1 MEELHLLCLGCMK
14 KKTREGVC
22 PYCGFDEKEYEIRMY
37 QLPLGTILN
46 GKYLI
51 GKVLGEGGF
60 GITYIGWDLNLQ
72 IPLAIKE
79 YFPNTFAV
87 RDNQRGN
94 RVIPFTGAKQK
105 YYAKGKESYIEEARI
120 LAKFCG
126 EDGIVEVR
134 DYFEENGTAYIVM
147 EYLDGKN
154 LIQILKNIEKNNSHM
169 HPEVVFNLMKP
180 VIKTLNLVHKQ
191 DLIHRDI
198 SPDNM
203 IMLPNEKIK
212 LIDFGASRD
221 FSKSDDGMS
230 VILKEGY
237 APEEQH
243 RRDGKQG
250 PWTDVYALCGTMYR
264 AITGRKPEDVM
275 SRVMGAPLKKPS
287 ELGIRDIN
295 LNQEAVLMRG
305 LEVRRE
311 SRIQNME
318 ELYRALY
325 ENKSFTWSPL
335 GDGRGMDETIF
346 LNEEEKGENISANRG
361 GKNPVNSSGGGQIME
376 VYPEDISEDDSGNFI
391 IPILIAWAIVVVIL
405 VGGVIAMFITVY

>member
-22 PYCGFDEKEYEIRMY
+22 PYCGFDEKEYESCMY

-79 YFPNTFAV
+79 YFPNTFAA
-87 RDNQRGN
+87 RDNHRGN
-94 RVIPFTGAKQK
+94 QVVPFTGSKQK
-105 YYAKGKESYIEEARI
+105 YYLKGKESYIEEARI

-154 LIQILKNIEKNNSHM
+154 LIQILKGIEKNHSHM

-203 IMLPNEKIK
+203 IMLSNEKIK

-264 AITGRKPEDVM
+264 AITGKKPEDAM
-275 SRVMGAPLKKPS
+275 SRIMGATLKKPS
-287 ELGIRDIN
+287 ELGVRYIN
-295 LNQEAVLMRG
+295 PHQENILMKG
-305 LEVRRE
+305 LAIEKKD
-311 SRIQNME
+311 RIQNME
-318 ELYRALY
+318 ELYDALY
-325 ENKSFTWSPL
+325 KNKSFIQSLPENGMQVDVTVPINEGKGGAVVRTNQDEKSSENL
-335 GDGRGMDETIF
+335 FGRDKM
-346 LNEEEKGENISANRG
+346 R
-361 GKNPVNSSGGGQIME
+361 
-376 VYPEDISEDDSGNFI
+376 EDYLDDIPRDDSGNFI
-391 IPILIAWAIVVVIL
+391 TPILVIWAIVVVIL
-405 VGGVIAMFITVY
+405 VGIVIAMLITMY